1 RAMTT
6 TGIVF
11 SIFNVLLSITFII
24 LTAPVVNDR
33 IEMQKKIADQVK
45 KIPGLEESVL
55 KADRDRVGRLD
66 SIDRER
72 AATVDVITTGRNRL
86 GTFQARSFEYRDQAN
101 NDRDVLATLE
111 LSIGNVK
118 SETEAR
124 LDESESLVKSNGE
137 LQASVSRLEDNVTD
151 LKARLANATML
162 LADTLTAIADHNES
176 LIELRQEIDDKGKAG
191 GGEAKVA
198 RAD

>member
-1 RAMTT
+1 MTT